1 MAGVARDNSKDSK
14 ETQVKIYCSV
24 AESRLRLFLPI
35 IKPTRVNGKAI
46 LYEMQAGVAHDKDIT

>member
-35 IKPTRVNGKAI
+35 NKPTRVNGKAI
-46 LYEMQAGVAHDKDIT
+46 LYEMQAGVAHD